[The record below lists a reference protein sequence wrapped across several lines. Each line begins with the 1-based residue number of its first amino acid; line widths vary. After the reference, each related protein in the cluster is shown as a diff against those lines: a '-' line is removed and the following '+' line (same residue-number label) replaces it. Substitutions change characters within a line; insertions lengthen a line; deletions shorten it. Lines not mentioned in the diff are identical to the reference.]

1 MKKSLSQEILIIAV
15 LVLTITLLWLYLS
28 IYRVIKKNEGPT
40 VGPAEMKVLDP
51 NLDTKVLE
59 ELKKRKI

>member
-1 MKKSLSQEILIIAV
+1 MKRSFSQEVLIIAV

-28 IYRVIKKNEGPT
+28 VYRVYKKNEGLTLSPT
-40 VGPAEMKVLDP
+40 EMQVLDP

-59 ELKKRKI
+59 ELKKRKR

>member
-1 MKKSLSQEILIIAV
+1 MKRNFSQAVMIIAV

-28 IYRVIKKNEGPT
+28 VYRVYKKTEGPALSPT
-40 VGPAEMKVLDP
+40 EMKVLDP